1 MFHSVGLES
10 HSWIWNMLSESVGSF
25 EHKLTALKEHGF
37 TTTGMQSMRLG

>member
-25 EHKLTALKEHGF
+25 EAEAHRPEG
-37 TTTGMQSMRLG
+37 TGIHYDILG